1 MITELERMTYSKTPT
16 GEIVYKTL
24 TQRGGKR
31 GEDHFTSALLCA
43 MTSYYMVNDYNLFA
57 VEKKKLMMASWW

>member
-1 MITELERMTYSKTPT
+1 MTYSKTPT

-24 TQRGGKR
+24 TERGGKK

-43 MTSYYMVNDYNLFA
+43 SLAYYMNNELLDFRA
-57 VEKKKLMMASWW
+57 KQKKLIGAHWNFSVYP